1 MKNLLNSIS
10 LIELK
15 DEIADSLNSFNCAG
29 LCDYCDCDRYDGCD
43 DGNYDDCDCDNC
55 DRD

>member
-1 MKNLLNSIS
+1 MNDLLDSIS
-10 LIELK
+10 LIQIDNFEEQL
-15 DEIADSLNSFNCAG
+15 INCDI
-29 LCDYCDCDRYDGCD
+29 LSTCDYCDCDRYDGCD